1 MIQVVDL
8 FARLKYYQ
16 EQHHNA
22 GIINVASPGIYP
34 HTAHVSDLLK
44 KSPLDFRGRSTGA
57 VFLDIQKAFD
67 RVWCSQ
73 LSAYSRSAIDQP
85 QQSLRQN
92 LDIPAETVLKKILD
106 LKTTPTCHVRTI
118 NKDTLSQAHPH
129 KDSATISIWDGGTLR
144 VPFPSDIQRHPL
156 K

>member
-1 MIQVVDL
+1 MLQ
-8 FARLKYYQ
+8 
-16 EQHHNA
+16 
-22 GIINVASPGIYP
+22 
-34 HTAHVSDLLK
+34 
-44 KSPLDFRGRSTGA
+44 
-57 VFLDIQKAFD
+57 
-67 RVWCSQ
+67 CSQ

-156 K
+156 RTSYNDSDAKTEVVVFLSYRKF